1 MIPSVDSRSHIR
13 TFASFFMRLFLI
25 DRAVYQSVLKN
36 MEALSKNDEDQGSD
50 SQSEADL

>member
-1 MIPSVDSRSHIR
+1 MIPSVDSQSHIR

-36 MEALSKNDEDQGSD
+36 MEALSKNDEDQESD